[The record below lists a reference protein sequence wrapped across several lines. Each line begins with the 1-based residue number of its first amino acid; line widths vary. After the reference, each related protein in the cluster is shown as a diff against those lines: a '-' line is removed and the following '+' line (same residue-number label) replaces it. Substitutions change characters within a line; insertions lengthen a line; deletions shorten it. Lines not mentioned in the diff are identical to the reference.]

1 MTDVALQAEFV
12 PDEDVVE
19 LTEPDVV
26 RWGAAVVDAALEAE
40 VTEPDVVRWGD
51 PVVEAELEVA
61 AVEEDE
67 LDEEQILQVEVDTRA
82 FTPEGTV

>member
-1 MTDVALQAEFV
+1 
-12 PDEDVVE
+12 
-19 LTEPDVV
+19 VV
-26 RWGAAVVDAALEAE
+26 RWGAAVV
-40 VTEPDVVRWGD
+40 
-51 PVVEAELEVA
+51 EAELEIA